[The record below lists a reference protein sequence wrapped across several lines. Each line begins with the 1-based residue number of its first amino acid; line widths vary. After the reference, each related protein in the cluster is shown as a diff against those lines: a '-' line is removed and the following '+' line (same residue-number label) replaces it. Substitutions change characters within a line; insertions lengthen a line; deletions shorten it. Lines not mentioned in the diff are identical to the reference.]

1 MKSKTDILSIVGS
14 WQEVVDDCRSSVN
27 KPPLG
32 KEPSKEFKLGLLI
45 AEHTPIRLIRIRWR
59 WTNLPSWVATHWVRN
74 TFYKVVSTQRS
85 DRTGVP
91 RNKLPQDVPVTYTG
105 AANPQHLI
113 DTARKR
119 LCFQASP
126 ETRRQAEDLK
136 ATLKPLQPEISFVMV
151 PNCIYRCGCP
161 EIDGGCGWYQKTMER
176 YQNLEI
182 DSTDI
187 QKRYYT
193 YNELF
198 YATRNGELN
207 DNTIH

>member
-85 DRTGVP
+85 D
-91 RNKLPQDVPVTYTG
+91 KL
-105 AANPQHLI
+105 AFL
-113 DTARKR
+113 
-119 LCFQASP
+119 
-126 ETRRQAEDLK
+126 
-136 ATLKPLQPEISFVMV
+136 EISCRRTF
-151 PNCIYRCGCP
+151 
-161 EIDGGCGWYQKTMER
+161 
-176 YQNLEI
+176 L
-182 DSTDI
+182 
-187 QKRYYT
+187 
-193 YNELF
+193 
-198 YATRNGELN
+198 
-207 DNTIH
+207 

>member
-59 WTNLPSWVATHWVRN
+59 WTSLPSWVATHWVRN
-74 TFYKVVSTQRS
+74 IFYKVVSTQRS

-91 RNKLPQDVPVTYTG
+91 RNNLPQDVPVTYTG

-136 ATLKPLQPEISFVMV
+136 AALKPLQPEISFVMV

-161 EIDGGCGWYQKTMER
+161 EMNGGCGWYQKMLAR
-176 YQNLEI
+176 YPNLEI

-198 YATRNGELN
+198 YATRKAEGEN
-207 DNTIH
+207 EE